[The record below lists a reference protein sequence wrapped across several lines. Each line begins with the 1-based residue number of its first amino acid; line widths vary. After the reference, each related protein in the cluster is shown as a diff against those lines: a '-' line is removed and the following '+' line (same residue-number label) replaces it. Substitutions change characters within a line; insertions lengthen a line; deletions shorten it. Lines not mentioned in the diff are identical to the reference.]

1 MYATYNITDDKLRLF
16 LGRKPEAAENEA
28 MRKAGFS
35 YWPGSKLNVSKW
47 STAAEDYILSLG
59 LEIVEDDTPDDV
71 ESRVERFSGYAEN
84 AARQAENASVYA
96 HGLLSGIPAG
106 QPVQI
111 GHHSERGHRSTL
123 KRADNAMAR
132 AVSES
137 ERAAYWE
144 DRKARAIAH
153 ARYKEQPSVI
163 SRRIK
168 GLEADKRKFERH
180 LSKSAQ
186 AETRANILWRI
197 KEEVRKACE
206 NDAEK
211 INGYISEHAEA
222 LKQDADAR
230 FEKAWTSHEKW
241 ANRWLAHIS
250 EQLEYQTALLEAM
263 GGNASN
269 KWEFQVGGRVKC
281 ANEWFTILRLNRRNG
296 EIVSLTTNARRGIK
310 LVGQV
315 LDYIPPSEEDVVSA
329 KAKVKQPPLCN
340 YLGENFVSITQ
351 KEWDEQHP
359 DYKGTRVIPATA
371 TTEAHRVRVMYVKS
385 QYPFVFISD
394 AKEKK
399 PASL

>member
-1 MYATYNITDDKLRLF
+1 MYATYNITDDKLRLH
-16 LGRKPEAAENEA
+16 LGHKPGAAENDA

-35 YWPGSKLNVSKW
+35 YWHGSKLNVSKW

-59 LEIVEDDTPDDV
+59 LEIITDDTPDDV

-84 AARQAENASVYA
+84 AVQQAERASDYA

-106 QPVQI
+106 QPVQA
-111 GHHSERGHRSTL
+111 GHHSEQRHRSTL
-123 KRADNAMAR
+123 KRADNAMR
-132 AVSES
+132 RFVSES
-137 ERAAYWE
+137 ERAAHWE
-144 DRKARAIAH
+144 YRKAAAIAH

-168 GLEADKRKFERH
+168 GLEADKRKFERE
-180 LSKSAQ
+180 LDDKSR
-186 AETRANILWRI
+186 AEILANVRYRI
-197 KEEVRKACE
+197 KERISKECEYDAKKVKAYVE
-206 NDAEK
+206 T
-211 INGYISEHAEA
+211 HAEELQA
-222 LKQDADAR
+222 EATAT

-241 ANRWLAHIS
+241 ANRWLAHIR
-250 EQLEYQTALLEAM
+250 EQLEYQNALLEAM

-269 KWEFQVGGRVKC
+269 KWEFSVGGQVKC
-281 ANEWFTILRLNRRNG
+281 ADEWYTILRINRKAG
-296 EIVSLTTNARRGIK
+296 EIVSLTTNARRRIK

-315 LDYIPPSEEDVVSA
+315 LDYLPPSEEDTAKA

-340 YLGENFVSITQ
+340 YLGENFVSIAQ
-351 KEWDEQHP
+351 EEWDKQHA
-359 DYKGTRVIPATA
+359 DYKGTRVISATA
-371 TTEAHRVRVMYVKS
+371 TTEAHRVRVMYIKS